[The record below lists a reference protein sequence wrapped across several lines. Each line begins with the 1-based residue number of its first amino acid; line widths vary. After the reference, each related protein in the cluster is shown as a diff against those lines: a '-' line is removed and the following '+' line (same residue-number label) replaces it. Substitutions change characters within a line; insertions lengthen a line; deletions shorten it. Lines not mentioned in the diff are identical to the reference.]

1 MTRRQSSDVRMAR
14 QDAPQPPMA
23 MQVTILHIAR
33 TAGAR
38 RPRGPQKVVV
48 AAVTAASGAAARA
61 CATNEPQASNCCE
74 CAKERAG
81 SGYGHRCT
89 TRKFQEVFSRQE
101 LRIHGTLAP
110 GGYSSCCARLRWQ
123 HHHASGSLQVTCIG
137 SCNDKANSSDGL
149 KKRTEHNRE
158 PRQARNAAAITTRV
172 GKGTNSK
179 QKTTSRIWPK
189 EGEIQNASARNIWA
203 QSICEETRNHCPR

>member
-1 MTRRQSSDVRMAR
+1 MRGRCGRWRGRNDSAPVVRRQDGETGC
-14 QDAPQPPMA
+14 APA
-23 MQVTILHIAR
+23 TDGHAGDDITHR
-33 TAGAR
+33 KNCGAR

-81 SGYGHRCT
+81 SGYGHRGT
-89 TRKFQEVFSRQE
+89 ANIFSWSRQE
-101 LRIHGTLAP
+101 LRIHGMLAP
-110 GGYSSCCARLRWQ
+110 GGYSGCCARLRWQ
-123 HHHASGSLQVTCIG
+123 HHHASVTCNG
-137 SCNDKANSSDGL
+137 SCNDKANSRDGL

-172 GKGTNSK
+172 GKGTDSK
-179 QKTTSRIWPK
+179 QKTTSRI
-189 EGEIQNASARNIWA
+189 
-203 QSICEETRNHCPR
+203 

>member
-1 MTRRQSSDVRMAR
+1 MRGRCGRWRRRNDSAPVVRRQDGETGC
-14 QDAPQPPMA
+14 APA
-23 MQVTILHIAR
+23 TDGHAGDDLTHR
-33 TAGAR
+33 KNCGAR

-179 QKTTSRIWPK
+179 QKTTSRI
-189 EGEIQNASARNIWA
+189 
-203 QSICEETRNHCPR
+203 